1 MKEPERPGERPRP
14 RVKKLATAIL
24 KAESNVEKQPK
35 SQPTR
40 PRKQP
45 AGPLESVIWI

>member
-24 KAESNVEKQPK
+24 KAESDVEKPK

-45 AGPLESVIWI
+45 PAR